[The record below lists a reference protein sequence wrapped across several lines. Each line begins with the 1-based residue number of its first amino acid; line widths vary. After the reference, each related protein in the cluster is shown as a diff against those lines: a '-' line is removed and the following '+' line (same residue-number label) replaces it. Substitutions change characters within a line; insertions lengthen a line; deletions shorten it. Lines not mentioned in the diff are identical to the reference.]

1 MSHIINGFVSQW
13 FCWHFGDIV
22 WKLRKKRRKKTKGK
36 KCIFNC
42 WKYICFKASYKI
54 SLNNKVRFVAIMLY
68 SFYRFCY
75 IGGKKIVER
84 AKPQKNFLLPGCEPS
99 HMDWVWGVSVLRTDQ
114 EAPWELSW
122 AVLTNW
128 QKENTEFLFKMD
140 LLNAFKDFF
149 SKLICL
155 LNPLF
160 SSSFWIRFVTFVI

>member
-1 MSHIINGFVSQW
+1 M
-13 FCWHFGDIV
+13 
-22 WKLRKKRRKKTKGK
+22 
-36 KCIFNC
+36 
-42 WKYICFKASYKI
+42 CFKASYKI

-99 HMDWVWGVSVLRTDQ
+99 HMDWVWGVLVLRTDQ

-128 QKENTEFLFKMD
+128 QKKHGIFIQNG
-140 LLNAFKDFF
+140 
-149 SKLICL
+149 
-155 LNPLF
+155 
-160 SSSFWIRFVTFVI
+160 FVKRL

>member
-1 MSHIINGFVSQW
+1 M
-13 FCWHFGDIV
+13 IV
-22 WKLRKKRRKKTKGK
+22 LAFWRHCLKVKKEKEKENKGK

-42 WKYICFKASYKI
+42 WKYMCFKASYKI

-99 HMDWVWGVSVLRTDQ
+99 HMDWVWGVLVLRTDQ

-128 QKENTEFLFKMD
+128 QKKHGIFIQNG
-140 LLNAFKDFF
+140 
-149 SKLICL
+149 
-155 LNPLF
+155 
-160 SSSFWIRFVTFVI
+160 FVKRL